1 VFAVGF
7 ENERIGTSA
16 GSQEDQKPDSENDRL
31 ASSKSFTKKL
41 YLFYSQFTDFGP
53 QYLGLSSTGQRLQ
66 SSDTNSDADMFTKAI
81 MSALMAGIAFYVR
94 FLVVLWTESRPRL
107 SGYWVRLRRGSGE
120 DVIAELQERKKPE
133 TRAA

>member
-1 VFAVGF
+1 
-7 ENERIGTSA
+7 
-16 GSQEDQKPDSENDRL
+16 
-31 ASSKSFTKKL
+31 
-41 YLFYSQFTDFGP
+41 
-53 QYLGLSSTGQRLQ
+53 
-66 SSDTNSDADMFTKAI
+66 MFMKAI